1 MPISLKTSGGGN
13 FAFGIKPPEAS
24 KSFKEVGN
32 TSYSDDSGLSSEV
45 DIPVDKG
52 RIAPTPG
59 SVYKA
64 LAMPVRIFT
73 KAPMALGNW
82 PIGGFTW
89 ANTPNTGVYDDT
101 YFMGGFYMDDTSLP
115 GSIYSLHGTGSTQ
128 FNCIY
133 KTDVVNGNITLFRDF
148 PEVRTQAESRP
159 FIYPVNKLDP
169 ENSDWVIV
177 YQNTNDFIITA
188 LVVYPDSTTSAE
200 IPLKVDSSF
209 SNQSFRHN
217 GWYLTE
223 DGTILMSNI
232 GSLTGYDELSFT
244 VTRGSATHTV
254 NYDVDS
260 SASSIRPTHDGSIAG
275 FEYITVLP
283 WGRDS
288 VIILADASSAGN
300 QSFIGLYGRRILDRP
315 DFDRWLNDICDF
327 YGLPDSENFLPALPL
342 S

>member
-1 MPISLKTSGGGN
+1 MPISLKTSGGN

-32 TSYSDDSGLSSEV
+32 TSYSGSSGIGSEV
-45 DIPVDKG
+45 DRPVDKG

-115 GSIYSLHGTGSTQ
+115 GSIYSLHGIGSTQ

-133 KTDVVNGNITLFRDF
+133 KTDMVDGGITLFRDF
-148 PEVRTQAESRP
+148 PEIRIQDGSRP

-177 YQNTNDFIITA
+177 YQGLYDSIITA

-217 GWYLTE
+217 GGYLTE

-232 GSLTGYDELSFT
+232 GSLIGYDGLSFT

-254 NYDVDS
+254 NYDIDS
-260 SASSIRPTHDGSIAG
+260 SASSIRSAYDGNTLG
-275 FEYITVLP
+275 LEYVTVLL

-288 VIILADASSAGN
+288 VIILADASSEGN
-300 QSFIGLYGRRILDRP
+300 QRFVGLYGRRILDRP

>member
-32 TSYSDDSGLSSEV
+32 TSYSGSSGLDSEV
-45 DIPVDKG
+45 DRPVDKG
-52 RIAPTPG
+52 RVAPVPG
-59 SVYKA
+59 SVYRA
-64 LAMPVRIFT
+64 LAMPVRTYT

-82 PIGGFTW
+82 PMGGSIW
-89 ANTPNTGVYDDT
+89 ANTPNTGVYDNT
-101 YFMGGFYMDDTSLP
+101 SFMGGFYMDDTSLP
-115 GSIYSLHGTGSTQ
+115 GSIYSLNGIGSTQ
-128 FNCIY
+128 FSRIY
-133 KTDVVNGNITLFRDF
+133 KTDVVDGGITLFRDF
-148 PEVRTQAESRP
+148 PDVRIRGDSRP

-177 YQNTNDFIITA
+177 YQNVYDLIIYA

-217 GWYLTE
+217 GGYLTE

-232 GSLTGYDELSFT
+232 GSLIGYDGLSFK

-254 NYDVDS
+254 NYGIDS
-260 SASSIRPTHDGSIAG
+260 SASSFSPAYEGNTLGL
-275 FEYITVLP
+275 EYITVLP
-283 WGRDS
+283 WGQDS
-288 VIILADASSAGN
+288 VIILADASLAGSQN
-300 QSFIGLYGRRILDRP
+300 FVGLYGRRILDRP

-327 YGLPDSENFLPALPL
+327 HGLPDSENFLPALPL